1 MEIREMNKE
10 QVEERLAAIKAEITD
25 TELSTEELEA
35 RSKEVDELET
45 RKTEIEQAWEKR
57 NAMLDKIGKK
67 GTVVETMT
75 EVTEVRHG
83 ADSTEYRNAYIK
95 NLAEKME
102 GRNVF
107 GEMTK
112 EERDA
117 FTFTTSNTG
126 AVVPTLILDRIKDLV
141 SSMSP
146 MYDDATKS
154 ALAEGFR
161 LARHTG
167 ITQGDADV
175 TLEGIANDDEI
186 DTFDYV
192 PLSGVEIKKHADVTR
207 KMRFQSIGAFEDWLV
222 THIGLRILV
231 AKDKIILA
239 RLNDATYGIAAG
251 NKITGDY
258 TDATI
263 REAFGLIK
271 SNGAK
276 VVYANNKTIYNGLA
290 GIETKDGYK
299 VFQPSAMVDPITQG
313 SLYGAR
319 VKLDDNIPNDVVYI
333 GVPADIL
340 ANNFDD
346 YAFMADE
353 HSKTWV
359 TTYSGYSLF
368 DAGLENP
375 YAFVKIDFGG
385 VSA

>member
-1 MEIREMNKE
+1 MTKYNTIAE
-10 QVEERLAAIKAEITD
+10 VETRLSAIKDELNAEGADLEALESEIND
-25 TELSTEELEA
+25 LEA
-35 RSKEVDELET
+35 RKKEINDYCNKQEEL
-45 RKTEIEQAWEKR
+45 RKRVNQE
-57 NAMLDKIGKK
+57 
-67 GTVVETMT
+67 GTVVEKFT
-75 EVTEVRHG
+75 EETKNEVRNG
-83 ADSTEYRNAYIK
+83 VESKEYRNAYIK
-95 NLAEKME
+95 ELASKIE
-102 GRNVF
+102 GRNIF

-112 EERDA
+112 EEREA
-117 FTFTTSNTG
+117 FTFTTANTG
-126 AVVPTLILDRIKDLV
+126 AVVPTLILDRIKELV

-146 MYDDATKS
+146 MYDDATKT
-154 ALAEGFR
+154 ALTEGFR

-192 PLSGVEIKKHADVTR
+192 PLAGVEIKKHADVTR

-222 THIGLRILV
+222 SHIALRILV

-239 RLNDATYGIAAG
+239 RLNDETYGIAAA

-258 TDATI
+258 EDETI
-263 REAFGLIK
+263 RNAFALIK
-271 SNGAK
+271 SNGVK

-299 VFQPSAMVDPITQG
+299 VFTPSAMVDPITQG

-319 VKLDDNIPNDVVYI
+319 VKLDDNIPDDVAYI

-375 YAFVKIDFGG
+375 LAFVKVTFGAL
-385 VSA
+385 SA

>member
-1 MEIREMNKE
+1 MKEIREMTME
-10 QVEERLAAIKAEITD
+10 EVSERLAEI
-25 TELSTEELEA
+25 SEELKNDTADLDALNEEINNLEE
-35 RSKEVDELET
+35 RKKEI
-45 RKTEIEQAWEKR
+45 KNSAEKR
-57 NAMLDKIGKK
+57 NALLEKVGKE
-67 GTVVETMT
+67 GQVIETMT
-75 EVTEVRHG
+75 ETTEIRKGVE
-83 ADSTEYRNAYIK
+83 SVEYRDAYLK
-95 NLAEKME
+95 NLAQAME
-102 GRNVF
+102 GRDIF

-112 EERDA
+112 EEREA
-117 FTFTTSNTG
+117 FTFTTANTG
-126 AVVPTLILDRIKDLV
+126 AVVPTIILDRVAELV
-141 SSMSP
+141 SSMAP
-146 MYDDATKS
+146 LYDDATKT
-154 ALAEGFR
+154 ALAQGFR

-186 DTFDYV
+186 DTFDYLDM
-192 PLSGVEIKKHADVTR
+192 PGVEIKKHADVTR

-222 THIGLRILV
+222 AHIALRILV
-231 AKDKIILA
+231 AKDKVILA
-239 RLNDATYGIAAG
+239 RLNDTSTGIAAA

-258 TDATI
+258 SDETV
-263 REAFGLIK
+263 RGAFALIK

-299 VFQPSAMVDPITQG
+299 VFTPSAMVDPITQG
-313 SLYGAR
+313 SLYGAT
-319 VKLDDNIPNDVVYI
+319 VKLDDNIPDDVAYI
-333 GVPADIL
+333 GVPADII

-375 YAFVKIDFGG
+375 YAFVKVTFGA